1 MSGVGCCCGHLY
13 HNECIIKW
21 LREAKNCP
29 KCVRTSSVENVAC
42 LSNEPGRVARS
53 SEDQRLSNE
62 PDRVA
67 RLSDQQLEGEQL
79 SVEYDKVTRLSDQ
92 QLEEL
97 QLSIELDRVTS
108 LSDRQFEETE
118 IQDFEFNQIIEKIT
132 NAAANNLR
140 INEQFEDLKGILE
153 NQHGEKNLLLRQMK
167 TMKEQTKELGE
178 LLEKERLENGRKG
191 KEIDKKN
198 KEIMEKVKTIDE
210 KANNQISVA
219 NPQFTPSQ
227 INCPER
233 VTVRRK
239 FIPKVQNLERVPIA
253 KKRPAMKVVNGA
265 SPSISVF
272 GKNKQVPVNLLVASK
287 PWRPHGTKQHQLH
300 KPSHQ
305 NNKTPNNIGI
315 TKSAKRK
322 LRLDSPIGSPMFTS
336 TPNDGRKF
344 PAFVIG

>member
-13 HNECIIKW
+13 HSECIIKW
-21 LREAKNCP
+21 IREAKNCP
-29 KCVRTSSVENVAC
+29 KCVRTSSVENIAC

-92 QLEEL
+92 QLEEQ

-153 NQHGEKNLLLRQMK
+153 NQHGEKNLLL
-167 TMKEQTKELGE
+167 
-178 LLEKERLENGRKG
+178 
-191 KEIDKKN
+191 
-198 KEIMEKVKTIDE
+198 
-210 KANNQISVA
+210 SVA

-265 SPSISVF
+265 SPAMSVF
-272 GKNKQVPVNLLVASK
+272 GKNKQVPVNLLAASK

-336 TPNDGRKF
+336 TPNEGRKF